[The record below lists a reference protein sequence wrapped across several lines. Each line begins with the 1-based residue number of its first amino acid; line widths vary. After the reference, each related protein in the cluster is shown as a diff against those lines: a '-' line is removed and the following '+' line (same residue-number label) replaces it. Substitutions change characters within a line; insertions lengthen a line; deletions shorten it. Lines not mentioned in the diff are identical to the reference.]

1 MKEVLHR
8 NIDALSCSESK
19 KQKASCKTK
28 IKSKDQKQRSRA
40 RNKREGKKGML
51 KIAKFG
57 GSSCASGEQFR
68 KVKEIVMEDRD
79 RHYIV
84 VSAPGKR
91 NDQDTKVTDLL
102 LSLYDAVQNKS
113 GAEEI
118 LEKIKNRFRDIISDL
133 DLSLSLEADFQEM
146 PEELLA
152 KMNALAG
159 EK

>member
-1 MKEVLHR
+1 
-8 NIDALSCSESK
+8 
-19 KQKASCKTK
+19 
-28 IKSKDQKQRSRA
+28 
-40 RNKREGKKGML
+40 ML

-68 KVKEIVMEDRD
+68 KVKEIVMEDRE

-113 GAEEI
+113 GAEAI

-133 DLSLSLEADFQEM
+133 DLSLSWAFPGMRHSLCSLLPEASRKS
-146 PEELLA
+146 PESQA
-152 KMNALAG
+152 P
-159 EK
+159 EKWTSPNRK